1 MSYLFMWIVIA
12 LAALFLDMVTSAF
25 LFVWFSL
32 GSIAAII
39 AYFLGAGILTQVM
52 LFIIVSAVLLIVG
65 YPLVKK
71 TIKKT
76 VPKTLKQEDSYI
88 GREFLIDEDV
98 IEKAIMKV
106 DGIYWTVKNDGE
118 AIKKGDKIKIIGLEG
133 NKLVVKKIKGE

>member
-1 MSYLFMWIVIA
+1 MSYLIMWIVIA
-12 LAALFLDMVTSAF
+12 LAAIFLDMLTSAF

-39 AYFLGAGILTQVM
+39 AYFLGAGIITQVL
-52 LFIIVSAVLLIVG
+52 LFIIISAVLLIGG
-65 YPLVKK
+65 YPIVKK

-76 VPKTLKQEDSYI
+76 VPKTLKQEETYI

-118 AIKKGDKIKIIGLEG
+118 AISKGDRIKVTGIEG
-133 NKLVVKKIKGE
+133 NKLVVKKI